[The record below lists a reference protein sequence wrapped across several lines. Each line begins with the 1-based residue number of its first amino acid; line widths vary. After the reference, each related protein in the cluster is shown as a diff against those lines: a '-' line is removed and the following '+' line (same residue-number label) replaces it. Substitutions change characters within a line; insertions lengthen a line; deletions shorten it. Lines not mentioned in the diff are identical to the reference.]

1 MAWIAGRL
9 SWMLPDNSPSEFTT
23 KLSSATR
30 ARVQRE
36 GLEAIA
42 LWEKEH
48 GRFTAEEM
56 REAYKRVREQL
67 RGADTRR

>member
-1 MAWIAGRL
+1 
-9 SWMLPDNSPSEFTT
+9 MLPDNSPSEFTT